1 MTKQIIFIF
10 ALFCSMQTWANS
22 QPKQEDTVRY
32 TSHHVVTEQL
42 QSMPPAY
49 LDGVV
54 LPARGSGNWF
64 VSIAGGTT
72 AFLGTPLG
80 CENLFGRMKPSY
92 SLAVGKWFTPSVGAR
107 INYSGLQFKD
117 ARLSTQNY
125 HHIHADLLWNVL
137 GYGYARQE
145 QVRWSLAPFAGVGLL
160 HHATNGH
167 NPFAISYGVQGQYRI
182 NSRLSAMLELSSMT
196 TFQDFDG
203 YGRANRLGDHMVSLS
218 AGFTFHIGQ
227 TGWKR
232 AIDATPYIRRNEWLT
247 DYTNFLSEENN
258 RSKGRIDQ
266 DRRTLAEL
274 KKILEIEG
282 LLDTYSQ
289 LFGSEDAT
297 GRQYPVNN
305 YSGLNSLRARLKNRH
320 WDGKSLL
327 EGEYSYGDTRT
338 DTLTAANRNSTS
350 GINENGGGNGNLSDT
365 DTIFTSG
372 RYASLASDGSE
383 CIGSPVYF
391 FFSLNSNRLTDASQM
406 LNLDELAR
414 VAKKHGVAV
423 MVTGAADSS
432 TGTADINESLS
443 ASRAAYI
450 ADELKHRGIPYDR
463 ITQTGKG
470 GISDYVPIEAN
481 RHTKVELFFLE
492 TTKTTK

>member
-10 ALFCSMQTWANS
+10 AVFCSLQARANVHPS
-22 QPKQEDTVRY
+22 QEDTVRY
-32 TSHHVVTEQL
+32 TTHYAATELIQPM
-42 QSMPPAY
+42 QPAY

-54 LPARGSGNWF
+54 LPVCGGGNWF

-80 CENLFGRMKPSY
+80 CEDLFGRLKPSY
-92 SLAVGKWFTPSVGAR
+92 SLAVGKWFTPFVGAR

-117 ARLSTQNY
+117 ASLSTQDY

-137 GYGYARQE
+137 GSGYARQE
-145 QVRWSLAPFAGVGLL
+145 QVRWRLAPFAGVGLL

-182 NSRLSAMLELSSMT
+182 SKRVSAMLELSGMT

-203 YGRANRLGDHMVSLS
+203 YGRANCLGDHMPSLS

-232 AIDATPYIRRNEWLT
+232 AIDATPYIRRDEWIT
-247 DYTNFLSEENN
+247 DYANLLSEENN
-258 RSKGRIDQ
+258 RVKGRIEQ

-282 LLDTYSQ
+282 LLDTYSH
-289 LFGSEDAT
+289 LFGDEDVT

-305 YSGLNSLRARLKNRH
+305 YSGLNSLRARLRNRH

-327 EGEYSYGDTRT
+327 EGENSYGDARA
-338 DTLTAANRNSTS
+338 DTLTAANRN
-350 GINENGGGNGNLSDT
+350 GMAGVNENRGGNGNLSDT
-365 DTIFTSG
+365 DTVFTSG
-372 RYASLASDGSE
+372 RYAALVSGGSE

-391 FFSLNSNRLTDASQM
+391 FFSLNSDRLTDASQM

-414 VAKKHGVAV
+414 VAKKHGLSVR
-423 MVTGAADSS
+423 VTGAADSS
-432 TGTADINESLS
+432 TGTAAVNDSLS
-443 ASRAAYI
+443 TSRAAYI
-450 ADELKHRGIPYDR
+450 ATELERRGIPAGR
-463 ITQTGKG
+463 VTKAGRG
-470 GISDYVPIEAN
+470 GIADHVPTEAN
-481 RHTKVELFFLE
+481 RHTKVELCRNQE
-492 TTKTTK
+492 TMSE

>member
-1 MTKQIIFIF
+1 MTKQLIFIF
-10 ALFCSMQTWANS
+10 IMLCTVQAQTKAQS
-22 QPKQEDTVRY
+22 AQEDTVRY
-32 TSHHVVTEQL
+32 TSRHAAAELL
-42 QSMPPAY
+42 QPTQPVY

-54 LPARGSGNWF
+54 LPMRGSGNWF

-80 CENLFGRMKPSY
+80 CEDLFGRLKPSY

-117 ARLSTQNY
+117 ARLSTQDY

-137 GYGYARQE
+137 GGRYARKE

-182 NSRLSAMLELSSMT
+182 SKRVSAMLELSGMT

-203 YGRANRLGDHMVSLS
+203 YGRANRLGDHMLSLS

-232 AIDATPYIRRNEWLT
+232 AIDATSYIRRDEWLT
-247 DYTNFLSEENN
+247 DYANFLSEENN
-258 RSKGRIDQ
+258 RAKGRIDQ

-282 LLDTYSQ
+282 LLDTYNH
-289 LFGSEDAT
+289 LFGNGEAT

-305 YSGLNSLRARLKNRH
+305 YSGLNSLRARLNQ
-320 WDGKSLL
+320 SP
-327 EGEYSYGDTRT
+327 
-338 DTLTAANRNSTS
+338 LTEASDSTS
-350 GINENGGGNGNLSDT
+350 SAHPAAHTNEQIVSQRQHTHHLDSD
-365 DTIFTSG
+365 
-372 RYASLASDGSE
+372 ASQLVSDSLYVGAP
-383 CIGSPVYF
+383 IYF
-391 FFSLNSNRLTDASQM
+391 FFVLNTGHLTDTSQ
-406 LNLDELAR
+406 LINLDGIAR
-414 VAKKHGVAV
+414 IANKHRLHIRVS
-423 MVTGAADSS
+423 GAADNA
-432 TGTADINESLS
+432 TGNETLNNSLGLC
-443 ASRAAYI
+443 RAEYI
-450 ADELKHRGIPYDR
+450 KAQLIKRAVPSNR
-463 ITQTGKG
+463 IEIVSEG
-470 GISDYVPIEAN
+470 GIDDYSPNEAN
-481 RHTKVELFFLE
+481 TNACVRLLSPPK
-492 TTKTTK
+492 

>member
-10 ALFCSMQTWANS
+10 AVLCSLQSRANVHPS
-22 QPKQEDTVRY
+22 QEDTVRY
-32 TSHHVVTEQL
+32 TPHHAATELL
-42 QSMPPAY
+42 QPMQPAY

-54 LPARGSGNWF
+54 LPVRGSGNWF

-80 CENLFGRMKPSY
+80 CEDLFGRLKPSY
-92 SLAVGKWFTPSVGAR
+92 SLAVGKWFTPAVGAR
-107 INYSGLQFKD
+107 INYSGLKFKD
-117 ARLSTQNY
+117 AGLSTEEY
-125 HHIHADLLWNVL
+125 HYVHADLLWNVL
-137 GYGYARQE
+137 GGRYARQE
-145 QVRWSLAPFAGVGLL
+145 QVRWNLAPFAGVGLL

-182 NSRLSAMLELSSMT
+182 SKRVSAMLELSCMT

-247 DYTNFLSEENN
+247 DYANFLSEENN
-258 RSKGRIDQ
+258 RAKGRIDQ

-282 LLDTYSQ
+282 LLDTYSH

-305 YSGLNSLRARLKNRH
+305 YSGLNSLRARLRNRH
-320 WDGKSLL
+320 WDGKSLIG
-327 EGEYSYGDTRT
+327 GEDSYGDTRA
-338 DTLTAANRNSTS
+338 DTLTAANRNGTS
-350 GINENGGGNGNLSDT
+350 GINENGGGSGNLSDT
-365 DTIFTSG
+365 DTIFMSG
-372 RYASLASDGSE
+372 RYASLASGGSE

-391 FFSLNSNRLTDASQM
+391 FFSLNLDRLTDASQM

-414 VAKKHGVAV
+414 VAKKHGLSVR
-423 MVTGAADSS
+423 VTGAADSS

-443 ASRAAYI
+443 ISRAAYI
-450 ADELKHRGIPYDR
+450 ADELKRRGIPYDR

-470 GISDYVPIEAN
+470 GISDYVPLEAN
-481 RHTKVELFFLE
+481 RHTKVELYFLE
-492 TTKTTK
+492 TTKTAK

>member
-1 MTKQIIFIF
+1 MTKQLIFIF
-10 ALFCSMQTWANS
+10 IMLCTVQAQTKAQS
-22 QPKQEDTVRY
+22 AQEDTVRY
-32 TSHHVVTEQL
+32 TSRHAAAELL
-42 QSMPPAY
+42 QPTQPVY

-54 LPARGSGNWF
+54 LPMRGSGNWF

-80 CENLFGRMKPSY
+80 CEDLFGRLKPSY

-117 ARLSTQNY
+117 ARLSTQDY

-137 GYGYARQE
+137 GGRYARKE

-182 NSRLSAMLELSSMT
+182 SNRVSAMLELSGMT

-203 YGRANRLGDHMVSLS
+203 YGRANRLGDHMLSLS

-232 AIDATPYIRRNEWLT
+232 AIDATSYIRRDEWLT
-247 DYTNFLSEENN
+247 DYANFLSEENN
-258 RSKGRIDQ
+258 RAKGRIDQ

-282 LLDTYSQ
+282 LLDTYNH
-289 LFGSEDAT
+289 LFGNGEAT

-305 YSGLNSLRARLKNRH
+305 YSGLNSLRARLRNRH
-320 WDGKSLL
+320 WDGTSFLK
-327 EGEYSYGDTRT
+327 GENLYGNARA
-338 DTLTAANRNSTS
+338 DTLTAANRNGTS
-350 GINENGGGNGNLSDT
+350 GFNENGGGNGNLSDT
-365 DTIFTSG
+365 IFTSG
-372 RYASLASDGSE
+372 RYAALASGGSE

-391 FFSLNSNRLTDASQM
+391 FFSLNSAHLTDASQM

-414 VAKKHGVAV
+414 VAKKYGLSVR
-423 MVTGAADSS
+423 VTGAADNS
-432 TGTADINESLS
+432 TGTTDINDSLS
-443 ASRAAYI
+443 VSRAAYI
-450 ADELKHRGIPYDR
+450 ATELEHRGIPTDC
-463 ITQTGKG
+463 ITQASKG
-470 GISDYVPIEAN
+470 GIADYVPIEAN
-481 RHTKVELFFLE
+481 RHTKVELLLKKSGAMSE
-492 TTKTTK
+492 